1 MNTPLS
7 VRLSPLQ
14 KQALQ
19 FAICE
24 AVVKRTKHGNPWG
37 TRKHLPGV
45 APSTIDSL
53 ASQNLIA
60 PRPVERSEFVATATG
75 IKLAQNLGLPTKRRV
90 KAPDLRARA
99 IILRSLTIPN
109 GTVCGQTEAESPGIY
124 QGGCFLHHAWI
135 EELGYGTVEAAHSPR
150 FGLRGFHLHLT
161 TKGRNLVESTD
172 TPVTVALDEEEERNL
187 RAGALRQVLL
197 QDPRGVSVGAF
208 NWQLCVDH
216 MNSPRDLYK
225 RLYDPAAILPG
236 TEVRLIRRADRQ
248 LIATAKAAD
257 WNRIDLWL
265 DPAYGCGY
273 HFDCN
278 FAYSTGEPLNHYN
291 LRVWAPF
298 PEDDEYE
305 NVRPGQHERQF
316 ARDCGFNTIM
326 SMRNAWRARSRPN
339 GHGGTERIDGLLVFL
354 EDLQVLGASR

>member
-1 MNTPLS
+1 MKMNTA
-7 VRLSPLQ
+7 RLSTLQ

-19 FAICE
+19 FAICD
-24 AVVKRTKHGNPWG
+24 AVVKRTKCGNPWG

-45 APSTIDSL
+45 APATIDSL

-60 PRPVERSEFVATATG
+60 PRLVERSEFVATPSG
-75 IKLAQNLGLPTKRRV
+75 IDLAQKLGIPTKRQV
-90 KAPDLRARA
+90 KAPDMRARA

-109 GTVCGQTEAESPGIY
+109 GTVCGQTDAEAPF
-124 QGGCFLHHAWI
+124 FLHHAWI
-135 EELGYGTVEAAHSPR
+135 EDLGYGTLEAAHSPR
-150 FGLRGFHLHLT
+150 FGLRGFMLQLT
-161 TKGRNLVESTD
+161 DKGRKLVEATD
-172 TPVTVALDEEEERNL
+172 TPVTISLGEEEERNL
-187 RAGALRQVLL
+187 RAGALRQVILE
-197 QDPRGVSVGAF
+197 DPRGMSVGSF

-225 RLYDPAAILPG
+225 RLYDPAAIVPG
-236 TEVRLIRRADRQ
+236 TEVRLIRHRDRQ

-278 FAYSTGEPLNHYN
+278 FRYSTGEPLNHYN

-298 PEDDEYE
+298 PEDDEQE
-305 NVRPGQHERQF
+305 NVRPGRHERQF
-316 ARDCGFNTIM
+316 ARDCGFDTIM
-326 SMRNAWRARSRPN
+326 SMRDAWRARAQPN
-339 GHGGTERIDGLLVFL
+339 GKGGTERIDGLLVYL
-354 EDLQVLGASR
+354 DGLQVQGASR